1 MAIPLAPERNHL
13 PDSLRDGHGHGDL
26 SFAGVAKRS
35 RSSNLDDALGGYYQ
49 SAHSESG
56 HNHRL
61 FSRSP
66 LPLTLASLILEKPMR
81 KLLGLMVVL
90 AISTVVVSEDKKPS
104 LDGTY
109 VIVAIE
115 KNGEKLPDESLRK
128 TPEEDR
134 TFTIKGDKLIR
145 MGKNKEPIEL
155 KIDASKTPAEI
166 DMKETKGDKPELSYG
181 IYKLEGDT
189 LTICGVE
196 DSKPEDRP
204 KEFKTSKDSKA
215 LLLIMKK
222 KDK

>member
-1 MAIPLAPERNHL
+1 
-13 PDSLRDGHGHGDL
+13 
-26 SFAGVAKRS
+26 
-35 RSSNLDDALGGYYQ
+35 
-49 SAHSESG
+49 
-56 HNHRL
+56 
-61 FSRSP
+61 
-66 LPLTLASLILEKPMR
+66 MR